1 MLGGMKL
8 VRCGAV
14 LLVLVAVGFAPGRGL
29 AVGRAISPVP
39 VAPAADVRERLAL
52 AGLLAEVTVD
62 RDARGV
68 PYLEAANDAD
78 LYFAQGYVMASDR
91 LWQMD
96 LYRRVARGE
105 TAELF
110 GKQALEEDKRW
121 RRYGFAAVAEEGLKH
136 LSPELIAALEAYSR
150 GVNAYIATLDEK
162 TLPLEFRILQSRPRD
177 WRPADSLVIGKIL
190 AEALS
195 TTYQQDLVR
204 ESVKGIAPEKL
215 SDLYERVTPYD
226 VILFG
231 KDAASTPAKTQSR
244 TGGFDADIVY
254 ALQKDMAARE
264 ASLSRVGL
272 FAEDLAASNNWVIS
286 GKRTADGRPILANDP
301 HLRPGAPGI
310 WYMAHL
316 RSPSM
321 RVAGVTLPGVP
332 GVVIGHNGKI
342 AWGATNV
349 GPDVQDL
356 YLLTF
361 NDEGKY
367 RTPAGWAEPVIRKE
381 EIRYRANPLNTATQ
395 VEVVDVMVTNNGP
408 VIIESGEKRY
418 AMRWTA
424 FDPANAEFESFFR
437 LNRAGDWEEFKTAL
451 STYGGAMQNF
461 IYADEK
467 GNIGWYAAGKIP
479 IRRKGEGDVPYD
491 AATNEGDWVGVI
503 PFEELPHLYNP
514 PQGFIMTANQRIV
527 GTRYKHSQ
535 LLRDFATPWRARR
548 LQDILS
554 KDTKATMDSTTAAQ
568 MDVLNLPFSRL
579 AKHIVS
585 RKAAS
590 EESLVVM
597 RGWGGQMMPEQF
609 ASLLVNEI
617 RNCAATKIAESNEP
631 VPMTMIRERVL
642 QRAMDENL
650 TRWLPKGYESFD
662 QVLRECDAGTAK
674 ALTERYGED
683 KAKWNWGRLSAA
695 RFPHPLAAIPLIGAQ
710 FATPNTPIAG
720 SGQTPNVGS
729 SVSMRFVAS
738 PGNWDATRLV
748 IPLGQSGIAGSAHYV
763 DQFPMWS
770 SGEPAVFPYTK
781 EAVNKAAVSSMT
793 IVPAAAKAAGN

>member
-1 MLGGMKL
+1 MLLAVVFVPGWGL
-8 VRCGAV
+8 AIGSARSPVATAPGAV
-14 LLVLVAVGFAPGRGL
+14 VG
-29 AVGRAISPVP
+29 
-39 VAPAADVRERLAL
+39 ERLAL
-52 AGLLAEVTVD
+52 AGLLAEVLVR

-68 PYLEAANDAD
+68 PYIEAANDAD

-121 RRYGFAAVAEEGLKH
+121 RRFGFAAVAEEGLKH
-136 LSPELIAALEAYSR
+136 LSPELFGALEAYSR

-162 TLPLEFRILQSRPRD
+162 TLPLEFRILQYRPRD
-177 WRPADSLVIGKIL
+177 WRPADSLVVGKIL

-204 ESVKGIAPEKL
+204 ESISAIDSEKL
-215 SDLYERVTPYD
+215 ADLMNPVTPYD

-231 KDAASTPAKTQSR
+231 KDAERTTAKAQFR
-244 TGGFDADIVY
+244 KGGVQADIIF
-254 ALQKDMAARE
+254 ALQKDMATRE
-264 ASLSRVGL
+264 ASLSRVGM

-286 GKRTADGRPILANDP
+286 GRRTADGRPILANDP
-301 HLRPGAPGI
+301 HLRPAAPGI

-316 RSPSM
+316 TSPSM

-332 GVVIGHNGKI
+332 GIVIGHNGKI

-418 AMRWTA
+418 ALSWTA
-424 FDPANAEFESFFR
+424 LDPANAEFDSFFR
-437 LNRAGDWEEFKTAL
+437 LNRAGNWDDFKKAL

-479 IRRKGEGDVPYD
+479 IRRKGDGEVPYD
-491 AATNEGDWVGVI
+491 AATNDGDWLGVI
-503 PFEELPHLYNP
+503 PFEELPHVYNP

-527 GTRYKHSQ
+527 GTGYKHSQ

-548 LQDILS
+548 LQDILL
-554 KDTKATMDSTTAAQ
+554 KDTKVTMDSTTAAQ
-568 MDVLNLPFSRL
+568 RDVLNLPFAML

-590 EESLVVM
+590 EESLAVM
-597 RGWGGQMMPEQF
+597 RGWDGQMMPEQF
-609 ASLLVNEI
+609 APLLVNEI
-617 RNCAATKIAESNEP
+617 RNCAATKIAKSNPP
-631 VPMTMIRERVL
+631 VPMTMIREKVL
-642 QRAMDENL
+642 YRALEENM
-650 TRWLPKGYESFD
+650 TRWLPTGYESFY
-662 QVLRECDAGTAK
+662 QVLRECDAGSAK

-683 KAKWNWGRLSAA
+683 KVKWNWGRLSAA
-695 RFPHPLAAIPLIGAQ
+695 RFPHPLAVIPLIGGQ

-729 SVSMRFVAS
+729 SVSMRFIAS

-763 DQFPMWS
+763 DQFPLWS
-770 SGEPAVFPYTK
+770 RGELAVFPYTK
-781 EAVNKAAVSSMT
+781 DAVGKAAVSVTTM
-793 IVPAAAKAAGN
+793 VPAARDAGH